1 MNTLNRKAAG
11 RAWRL
16 TKLNVPVK
24 IIGAGGVAAGP
35 PAPPHAMALI
45 SITLFGKR
53 IKNPFFLSQMYSLLS
68 EIYLFSVLFL
78 LFFSFTFKTYYF
90 VVVVVFFCLSS
101 MNFMQ

>member
-24 IIGAGGVAAGP
+24 IIEGGGAGSS
-35 PAPPHAMALI
+35 APPHATALI

-53 IKNPFFLSQMYSLLS
+53 IKNSFFLSQMYSLLS
-68 EIYLFSVLFL
+68 EIPFLFSFSFFLF
-78 LFFSFTFKTYYF
+78 FTFKAYYF
-90 VVVVVFFCLSS
+90 VVVFF
-101 MNFMQ
+101 FAFPA